1 MKLQKQSPLYKVKEQ
16 EFNKKAKEV
25 FNVKAQSE
33 LSRISDLM
41 KPMNKDEL
49 FSQGD
54 KYHSDRKA
62 RLKKLE
68 KDRAQKAEEE

>member
-1 MKLQKQSPLYKVKEQ
+1 
-16 EFNKKAKEV
+16 V